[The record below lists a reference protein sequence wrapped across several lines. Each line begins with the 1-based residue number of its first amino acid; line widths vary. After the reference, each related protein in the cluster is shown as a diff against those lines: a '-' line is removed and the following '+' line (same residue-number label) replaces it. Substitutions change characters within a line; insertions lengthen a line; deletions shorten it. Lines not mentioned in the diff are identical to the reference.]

1 MSKQQSC
8 VCRCDTPVPPGLESV
23 GRCVTHFISSV
34 EQTCVEI
41 HREIVLRGVD
51 MERQAAVASYICES
65 AQLLARVS
73 SNLRLT
79 DELKRRILCSFLCLM
94 NLREKLDRVCS
105 VRSVERRSSALAAV
119 AGSPVAV
126 G

>member
-1 MSKQQSC
+1 MSSPQSC
-8 VCRCDTPVPPGLESV
+8 ICRCETPVPPELESV
-23 GRCVTHFISSV
+23 GRCVRHFISSV
-34 EQTCVEI
+34 EQTCAQM
-41 HREIVLRGVD
+41 HREIVLRGIDV
-51 MERQAAVASYICES
+51 ERQAAVASYICES

-105 VRSVERRSSALAAV
+105 VRLVERRSSALAAV
-119 AGSPVAV
+119 AGSAS
-126 G
+126 